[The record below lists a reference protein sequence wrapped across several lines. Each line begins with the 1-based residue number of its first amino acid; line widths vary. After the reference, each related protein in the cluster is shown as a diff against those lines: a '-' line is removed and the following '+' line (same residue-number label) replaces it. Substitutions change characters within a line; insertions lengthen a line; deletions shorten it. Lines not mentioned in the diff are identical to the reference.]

1 MCKCGLVLK
10 HKRKVGSAMYVSLPL
25 IYPPQPLQR
34 FKRVSDIFMNLR
46 AIYFIQV
53 RICLTLII
61 QAREILSCEQAKLE
75 SCLLFFVLTKAL
87 VNVRNVCN
95 QKANRRNN
103 LCYCVLKVFLA
114 HRIETKMPS
123 QSMPKMLKCY
133 MKLAITFYSIALTA

>member
-61 QAREILSCEQAKLE
+61 
-75 SCLLFFVLTKAL
+75 
-87 VNVRNVCN
+87 
-95 QKANRRNN
+95 
-103 LCYCVLKVFLA
+103 
-114 HRIETKMPS
+114 
-123 QSMPKMLKCY
+123 
-133 MKLAITFYSIALTA
+133 